1 MSTSKIFNIKD
12 MKWFNESIIPVP
24 IFDFK
29 DLLDNSNNIL
39 IEFKKAIID
48 NEFIYLKN
56 HGIEENDF
64 QNFLNVTQTFFN
76 QSDNILKKMVVN
88 NNLHRGITLF
98 EKESTANTVGKD
110 KYSDLCMKYS
120 MGINN
125 NIFPNKEFEN
135 QWLSYFNKI
144 TDISKNLIKLI
155 FQVLNINDK
164 YEKIIKEGDPL
175 IRHLYYPDV
184 PYNRCSDVSKNE
196 ERMASHN
203 DLDIISLIY
212 QTPSP
217 NGFVSLQAKIDNK
230 FINVPP
236 VRNTL
241 VVVFG
246 EILNVLTNGL
256 VKPTEHRVC
265 SPPSY
270 IRENSYRTS
279 TILFFMP
286 NQELKICPLN
296 SMYNKYYN
304 KNKSVN
310 FKDWIINTLK
320 DFKNE
325 NG

>member
-1 MSTSKIFNIKD
+1 MSSSEIFNIEN
-12 MKWFNESIIPVP
+12 MKWVDESSAPVP
-24 IFDFK
+24 IFDFN
-29 DLLDNSNNIL
+29 DLINNSNNIL
-39 IEFKKAIID
+39 VEFKKAIIND
-48 NEFIYLKN
+48 KFIYLKN
-56 HGIEENDF
+56 HGIEEDSF
-64 QNFLNVTQTFFN
+64 QNFLNVTHTFFN
-76 QSDNILKKMVVN
+76 ESDNILKKMVVN

-110 KYSDLCMKYS
+110 KYSDLCIKYS
-120 MGINN
+120 MGLDN
-125 NIFPNKEFEN
+125 NIFPNKDFEY

-164 YEKIIKEGDPL
+164 NDKIIKEGDPL

-184 PYNRCSDVSKNE
+184 PYNRCSDINE
-196 ERMASHN
+196 NEKRMASHN

-217 NGFVSLQAKIDNK
+217 NGFISLQAKINNN

-236 VRNTL
+236 VHNTL
-241 VVVFG
+241 VVIFG
-246 EILNVLTNGL
+246 EILHILTNGM
-256 VKPTEHRVC
+256 VKPTEHRVI

-286 NQELKICPLN
+286 NQDLKICPLN
-296 SMYNKYYN
+296 SIYNKYYDE
-304 KNKSVN
+304 NKSIK
-310 FKDWIINTLK
+310 FKDWIINILK
-320 DFKNE
+320 DFKN
-325 NG
+325 N